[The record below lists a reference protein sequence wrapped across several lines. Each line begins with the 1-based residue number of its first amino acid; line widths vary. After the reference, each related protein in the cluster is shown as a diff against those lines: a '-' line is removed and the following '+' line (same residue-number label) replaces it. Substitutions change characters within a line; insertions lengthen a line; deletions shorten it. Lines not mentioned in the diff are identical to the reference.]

1 MCTVGDV
8 TCLLEMLHM
17 STDEFVLCIYDI
29 YGYVILILVLSYLCV
44 AVVVVGLLTTCE
56 LTGMAWDVSSH
67 LHHKTSFPYSSL
79 ATCPS

>member
-8 TCLLEMLHM
+8 TCLLEMLHICLQM
-17 STDEFVLCIYDI
+17 NLC
-29 YGYVILILVLSYLCV
+29 YVILILVLSYLCV

-56 LTGMAWDVSSH
+56 LTGMAWDGSSSH